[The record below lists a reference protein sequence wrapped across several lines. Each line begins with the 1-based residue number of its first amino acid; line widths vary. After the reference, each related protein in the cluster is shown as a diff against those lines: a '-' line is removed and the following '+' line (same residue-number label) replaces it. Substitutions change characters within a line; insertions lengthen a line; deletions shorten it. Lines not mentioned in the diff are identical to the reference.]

1 MAAQRTSATG
11 APAAGRRRA
20 SHSMDSVLTEAVT
33 LLDEAG
39 EAALTFRALATR
51 LGGGVAS
58 IYWYVSNKDELLD
71 RATDHVIAG
80 VVAEIDRLPSTEDP
94 IEDLRAIAVTLFDAV
109 SDRPWLGAYFMR
121 NTDVQISSLRFVD
134 RLGRQTQRLD
144 LTPRQRFDAATAVS
158 GYVVGTA
165 ADLGQEPPA
174 DVVEGRATREEALDH
189 LAEGWRSLDPEEF
202 PFLHEVVEEFHDHDD
217 REQFLAGLDLLLA
230 GLRLQAER

>member
-1 MAAQRTSATG
+1 MSDIGTARHQQIRC
-11 APAAGRRRA
+11 
-20 SHSMDSVLTEAVT
+20 
-33 LLDEAG
+33 
-39 EAALTFRALATR
+39 AALCQEHHAARP
-51 LGGGVAS
+51 
-58 IYWYVSNKDELLD
+58 
-71 RATDHVIAG
+71 IAQ
-80 VVAEIDRLPSTEDP
+80 PQ
-94 IEDLRAIAVTLFDAV
+94 LR
-109 SDRPWLGAYFMR
+109 
-121 NTDVQISSLRFVD
+121 

-174 DVVEGRATREEALDH
+174 DVVEGRATREEALDR

-230 GLRLQAER
+230 GLRLHAER